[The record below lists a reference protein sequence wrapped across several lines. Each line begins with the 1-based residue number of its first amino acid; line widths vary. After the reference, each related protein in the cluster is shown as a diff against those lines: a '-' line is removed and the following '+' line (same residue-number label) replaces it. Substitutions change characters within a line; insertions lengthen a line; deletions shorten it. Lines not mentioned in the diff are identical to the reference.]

1 MLKNNPTP
9 IMHFNFEMRNSK
21 GSKSFW
27 KSQQVIINLGKKN
40 WVDGK
45 SRFIIEWTKRL
56 NYTVIID

>member
-1 MLKNNPTP
+1 
-9 IMHFNFEMRNSK
+9 MHFNFEMRNSK

-27 KSQQVIINLGKKN
+27 KSQQVIINLGKKI

-45 SRFIIEWTKRL
+45 QRFIIEWTKRL